1 MDHRQ
6 GELIKRAEASARDY
20 PRPAA
25 EIDRIEPAPRR
36 VRAALGGRTVFDTM
50 RARYVWEIPF
60 YPQYYIP
67 VEDVD
72 PRLLV
77 DEGHEQR
84 LTRGSARR
92 FGLRSGDDE

>member
-84 LTRGSARR
+84 LTGGSARR